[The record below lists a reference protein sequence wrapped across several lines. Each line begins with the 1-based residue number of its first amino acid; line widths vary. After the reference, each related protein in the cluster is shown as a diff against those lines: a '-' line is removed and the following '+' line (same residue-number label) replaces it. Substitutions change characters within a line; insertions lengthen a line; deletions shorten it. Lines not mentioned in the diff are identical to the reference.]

1 MRVSTILR
9 PIATLVQSAQSS
21 PTSPASS
28 PATRRLPQ
36 RHVLGD
42 DGDDDDHDDEGHDGE
57 GGNGDRLR
65 NGPQDKAR
73 RAPGSANSNDETI
86 PLTAFRDSAGDD
98 NDDDDQDDED
108 ADSLPVPAAASRTNR
123 RRKSA
128 SSAAANVLG
137 LLDRLP
143 TRRVLVIL
151 IVIVGLYKASHYAGV
166 KPDYGVVRSK
176 LEEYSARYNPWH
188 PGGHRNGILWV
199 DVAPLAHIKGTKY
212 RAHQE
217 DEEDRFWAWK
227 AVPYAEPPTGARR
240 FRVAEPIKDRSKRA
254 GTVRER
260 VMDTWDEGCIRP
272 KPREDRSD
280 GPHEEFLGHEDCLK
294 VNVFSPMQRPNA
306 TLLPVMVWIHGGGFV
321 SGTSSEENYHPREL
335 LDRAIDLEQPFVF
348 TSFNYRLGALGL
360 SASPPEPGAPPT
372 APHIPT
378 RPASELDLNVAFK
391 DQLMALEWIRD
402 HIAQFGGDPDK
413 IVLVGHSAGA
423 MSVGLHQL
431 YSGDRGLFRGA
442 FMLSGAPTS
451 FPVPWPH
458 DAAARTV
465 HPLPGPAQCPSPVQR
480 EHGPPQNV
488 DLLECLRG
496 LPIERLYEATRVL
509 TDDSPANA
517 WFPYYPVL
525 EGEWEPEKEGGARPW
540 LDVRPS
546 ERITR
551 GNYAKIPVVMGS
563 VDDEGT
569 RFIRPDIAE
578 GENEFLEVVKDIFD
592 FTYGA
597 VEELLEP
604 ILAYYPPD
612 PKVGSPFFT
621 GPETFGLS
629 SNYKRLSSFVG
640 DVLFQAPR
648 RHFLRE
654 TPKDFG
660 EDSWN
665 YLYREPRAGAQARMG
680 IQHGADLP
688 AWFGHPDETDEP
700 MLELS
705 WDMTG
710 YLINFVHKLDPN
722 GPGLPRWPK
731 FGMDRLTLQ
740 FQRDNTTVIEDS
752 DRLEAMRFL
761 NVNNPIFAR

>member
-254 GTVRER
+254 GTERER

-294 VNVFSPMQRPNA
+294 WVPF
-306 TLLPVMVWIHGGGFV
+306 
-321 SGTSSEENYHPREL
+321 PR
-335 LDRAIDLEQPFVF
+335 AH
-348 TSFNYRLGALGL
+348 
-360 SASPPEPGAPPT
+360 PEPGSQWPT
-372 APHIPT
+372 ELNIRLQGQRLFADATAECHSSPCHGLDPRRCVDTLST
-378 RPASELDLNVAFK
+378 RA
-391 DQLMALEWIRD
+391 R
-402 HIAQFGGDPDK
+402 
-413 IVLVGHSAGA
+413 
-423 MSVGLHQL
+423 
-431 YSGDRGLFRGA
+431 
-442 FMLSGAPTS
+442 T
-451 FPVPWPH
+451 
-458 DAAARTV
+458 AAAETK
-465 HPLPGPAQCPSPVQR
+465 
-480 EHGPPQNV
+480 
-488 DLLECLRG
+488 CLQ
-496 LPIERLYEATRVL
+496 
-509 TDDSPANA
+509 D
-517 WFPYYPVL
+517 
-525 EGEWEPEKEGGARPW
+525 
-540 LDVRPS
+540 
-546 ERITR
+546 
-551 GNYAKIPVVMGS
+551 
-563 VDDEGT
+563 
-569 RFIRPDIAE
+569 
-578 GENEFLEVVKDIFD
+578 
-592 FTYGA
+592 
-597 VEELLEP
+597 
-604 ILAYYPPD
+604 
-612 PKVGSPFFT
+612 
-621 GPETFGLS
+621 
-629 SNYKRLSSFVG
+629 
-640 DVLFQAPR
+640 
-648 RHFLRE
+648 
-654 TPKDFG
+654 
-660 EDSWN
+660 
-665 YLYREPRAGAQARMG
+665 
-680 IQHGADLP
+680 
-688 AWFGHPDETDEP
+688 
-700 MLELS
+700 
-705 WDMTG
+705 
-710 YLINFVHKLDPN
+710 
-722 GPGLPRWPK
+722 
-731 FGMDRLTLQ
+731 
-740 FQRDNTTVIEDS
+740 
-752 DRLEAMRFL
+752 
-761 NVNNPIFAR
+761 

>member
-1 MRVSTILR
+1 MRVSSILR
-9 PIATLVQSAQSS
+9 PIATLVQSSQS
-21 PTSPASS
+21 PTSPTPSPSS
-28 PATRRLPQ
+28 RTTPRLPQ

-42 DGDDDDHDDEGHDGE
+42 EDDDDDES
-57 GGNGDRLR
+57 GGG
-65 NGPQDKAR
+65 GTSEPR
-73 RAPGSANSNDETI
+73 RAKSTAGAAGVDEATI
-86 PLTAFRDSAGDD
+86 PLTAFRDHEGADE
-98 NDDDDQDDED
+98 DDDEDDD
-108 ADSLPVPAAASRTNR
+108 ADSLPTPAAASRTNR
-123 RRKSA
+123 RKQGP
-128 SSAAANVLG
+128 LG
-137 LLDRLP
+137 SITGLFHDLFTLLDRLP
-143 TRRVLVIL
+143 TRRVLAIL
-151 IVIVGLYKASHYAGV
+151 IVLVGLYKVSHYAGV
-166 KPDYGVVRSK
+166 QPDHAVMRSK

-188 PGGHRNGILWV
+188 PGNRSRVHWV
-199 DVAPLAHIKGTKY
+199 NINPVATVKGVRY

-227 AVPYAEPPTGARR
+227 AVPYAKAPVGARR
-240 FRVAEPIKDRSKRA
+240 FRIAEPTDDKTSPSSYK
-254 GTVRER
+254 GKTPPEYL
-260 VMDTWDEGCIRP
+260 MDKWDEGCVRP
-272 KPREDRSD
+272 KPRADRTD

-294 VNVFSPMQRPNA
+294 LNIFSPMERPNA

-321 SGTSSEENYHPREL
+321 GGSSSEENYHPGEL
-335 LDRAIDLEQPFVF
+335 LDRAIDLDQPFLF
-348 TSFNYRLGALGL
+348 ASINYRLGALGL
-360 SASPPEPGAPPT
+360 TASPPEPGAPPT
-372 APHIPT
+372 APHIPV

-402 HIAQFGGDPDK
+402 HISQFGGDPEK
-413 IVLVGHSAGA
+413 VVLVGHSAGA

-458 DAAARTV
+458 DAAARTL

-480 EHGPPQNV
+480 ENGPPQNV
-488 DLLECLRG
+488 DLLECLRS
-496 LPIERLYEATRVL
+496 LPIEKLYEATRVL

-525 EGEWEPEKEGGARPW
+525 EGEWEPETEGGPRPW

-551 GNYAKIPVVMGS
+551 GSYAKIPVVMGS

-569 RFIRPDIAE
+569 RFVRPDIGSDE
-578 GENEFLEVVKDIFD
+578 KEFLEVIRDIFD

-597 VEELLEP
+597 IEELLEP
-604 ILAYYPPD
+604 ILAFYPSD
-612 PKVGSPFFT
+612 PKAGSPFFT

-629 SNYKRLSSFVG
+629 ANYKRISSFVG
-640 DVLFQAPR
+640 DILFQAPR

-665 YLYREPRAGAQARMG
+665 YLYREPRAGAQARLG

-688 AWFGHPDETDEP
+688 AWFGHPDESDEA
-700 MLELS
+700 MLQLS
-705 WDMTG
+705 WEMTG
-710 YLINFVHKLDPN
+710 YLLNFVQKLDPN

-740 FQRDNTTVIEDS
+740 FQRDNTTIIDDS

-761 NVNNPIFAR
+761 NINNPIFAR